1 MPKTLPTF
9 DPPKG
14 AARSPV
20 KSIGNS
26 TTSCSTARGTATRI
40 RSTRLE
46 KKRDP
51 PVVPPK
57 VRWNRCRRSWAE
69 ARILRPSVSRMK
81 LLVAVIVVLDVLLD
95 PVAPDVAARETG
107 LAVGF
112 VAATR

>member
-1 MPKTLPTF
+1 MRCLRGWQKLCPLST
-9 DPPKG
+9 PPKG

-20 KSIGNS
+20 RSSGNS
-26 TTSCSTARGTATRI
+26 TTWCSTARGTATRI
-40 RSTRLE
+40 RS
-46 KKRDP
+46 
-51 PVVPPK
+51 
-57 VRWNRCRRSWAE
+57 NRCRRSWAE

>member
-1 MPKTLPTF
+1 M
-9 DPPKG
+9 
-14 AARSPV
+14 
-20 KSIGNS
+20 KSSGNS
-26 TTSCSTARGTATRI
+26 TTWCSTARGTATRI